1 MSHRFTSNEKKTISS
16 LLSIKQSDVQACSS
30 VLINDDESITF
41 RKSNFY
47 GELSLKIREANIQ
60 IQIYFYYKMCKIT

>member
-1 MSHRFTSNEKKTISS
+1 MSK
-16 LLSIKQSDVQACSS
+16 LVVQFWLMMMKASHS
-30 VLINDDESITF
+30 EN
-41 RKSNFY
+41 NFY